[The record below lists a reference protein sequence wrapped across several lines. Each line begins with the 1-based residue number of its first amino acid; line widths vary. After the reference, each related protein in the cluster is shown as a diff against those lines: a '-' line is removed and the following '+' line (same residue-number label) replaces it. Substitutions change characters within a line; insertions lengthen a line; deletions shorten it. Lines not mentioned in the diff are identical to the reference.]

1 MADAA
6 PRKWARARGPGA
18 HGLRRGAW
26 YLVVNDTQDNV
37 VILNVRKQNV
47 PVPRSMVEIRSGS
60 PDAWSVVQWQES
72 QRGAVRASQQR
83 LGLRYAVCPAC
94 GERAAIE
101 PPQAAELTC
110 SQCRGTF
117 SVDWQRPC

>member
-1 MADAA
+1 MAEGT
-6 PRKWARARGPGA
+6 PRKWARARGAGA

-26 YLVVNDTQDNV
+26 YLVVNDAQPSV

-47 PVPRSMVEIRSGS
+47 PVPRSMIDIRTGS

-72 QRGAVRASQQR
+72 QRGATLAGQQR

-94 GERAAIE
+94 GERAPLD
-101 PPQAAELTC
+101 PPKVAELTC
-110 SQCRGTF
+110 AQCGGTF
-117 SVDWQRPC
+117 GVEWDRPC